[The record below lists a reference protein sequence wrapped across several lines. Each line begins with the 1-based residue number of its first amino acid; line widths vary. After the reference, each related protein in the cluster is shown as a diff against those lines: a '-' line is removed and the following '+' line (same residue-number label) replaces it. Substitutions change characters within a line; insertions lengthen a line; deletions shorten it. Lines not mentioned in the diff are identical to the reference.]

1 MRTARARV
9 LLRDVDERAPP
20 ARSALLPVPALHS
33 ARATVIS
40 HAGDLGQSSWMTV
53 KELDEMM
60 GKLGVTKD
68 TKMLEIGSGAGG
80 TSVYIAKKYGCTM
93 HGVDLNPNGACRAAR
108 RPWRREPSSMP

>member
-1 MRTARARV
+1 
-9 LLRDVDERAPP
+9 
-20 ARSALLPVPALHS
+20 
-33 ARATVIS
+33 
-40 HAGDLGQSSWMTV
+40 MTV